1 MVYGYLNLTL
11 LEEKWS
17 EKLVIDLF
25 YFSENQTKVELFYKE
40 LSSNLHSH
48 LKTINL
54 IYPKDLFNQTKNEL
68 SRELFEVFTQEE
80 IEKNFPYVIKIY
92 PKTLDDYFKLVSQ
105 LNLLKGVIPEMEM
118 ESTKLVKFIKSS
130 KVLKIG
136 FLSLIFS
143 WLLIYFIFIMFI
155 NLFLNEIFK
164 ESLKTLFLLGG
175 TVKSL
180 SGLRTLLFCIFV
192 FMGFSLA
199 LLSFLLISENFTY
212 FLETVP
218 FLSFL
223 RDFRFLLVFLSYVLL
238 SCFLVPWII
247 IYISYREYEV

>member
-1 MVYGYLNLTL
+1 MLYGYLNLTL
-11 LEEKWS
+11 FEEKWS
-17 EKLVIDLF
+17 EKLAIDLF
-25 YFSENQTKVELFYKE
+25 YFSENQTRVELFYKE
-40 LSSNLHSH
+40 LVNNLHPH

-68 SRELFEVFTQEE
+68 SQELFEVFTQEE

-92 PKTLDDYFKLVSQ
+92 PKTLDDYFQLVSQ
-105 LNLLKGVIPEMEM
+105 LNLLREVIPEMEM
-118 ESTKLVKFIKSS
+118 ESPKLVKFIKSS

-136 FLSLIFS
+136 FLGLIFS
-143 WLLIYFIFIMFI
+143 WLLVYFIFIMFI

-175 TVKSL
+175 TVRSL
-180 SGLRTLLFCIFV
+180 SGLRTLLFCIFIS
-192 FMGFSLA
+192 MGFLLA
-199 LLSFLLISENFTY
+199 LLSFLLISENLTY

-223 RDFRFLLVFLSYVLL
+223 KDLRFFIVFLSYILL
-238 SCFLVPWII
+238 SCVLVPWVI